1 MRCMSLLRK
10 KQKRG
15 RGKGGSSS
23 QTKGSTSRGWGSQQ
37 TITERRRYPLIAE
50 STSEERQIQHE
61 DQIQVK

>member
-1 MRCMSLLRK
+1 MYEPPQK

-37 TITERRRYPLIAE
+37 TITSRRRHPLIAE